1 MSKFLSSL
9 NSTSTT
15 QNNIFNNNVGIGT
28 TNPTQQLHITADALI
43 GGGDLFLFDTNEK
56 IASNGTDMFFHV
68 NGSEQMRILSGGN
81 VGIGTN
87 NPTEKL
93 HVVGTI
99 GVFSSDNNQA
109 GYITTTAEAGFNNK
123 INIVANRGSGGII
136 FTTNPGTLTERMRIA
151 NGGNVGIGTT
161 NPLTLFYVAG
171 TNPALSVRALN
182 QNQSAIINLA
192 TPGVGLNTTKTS
204 IIASGFDSF
213 SRNHLYFCLNSSA
226 DTSEVSASDARM
238 TILNGGNVGI
248 GTNNP
253 SQQLHIT
260 ADALIGGGDLFLVDT
275 NEKIASDGTDMF
287 FHVNG
292 SERMRILSGGNVGI
306 GTNNP
311 TQQLHITADALIGGG
326 DLFLFDTNEKIA
338 SDGTDMFF
346 HVNGSEKVRILS
358 NGNVG
363 IGTNNP
369 VCLFHLYENT
379 TTTTGIDLV
388 ELFGNALTTGTV
400 RFKLGKQDSI
410 GDTSEITYTHVGTNN
425 ADNRMD
431 LGFHTQTCMSLK
443 RNSNVGIGTTNPV
456 CRGHIKQEATIAGGN
471 LVNYTQ
477 AGLTIEP
484 SSSTNKWS
492 LSSNGSDNFTFH
504 YNLTERGYLVNNVN
518 VANIDFTGQHRSC
531 TEENLN
537 SNHYGLIVISSGEY
551 SNMTPG
557 TTNIPSI
564 NEALP
569 CVNLSQAYQDK
580 RVFGVISEKE
590 DGKREYTQGLFVT
603 TISEQDANR
612 LIINSLGEGAIWI
625 CNKHGVYEN
634 GDYIT
639 TCSVHGYG
647 AKQSDDLLHNYTVAK
662 ITQDENFTNMS
673 NATISRY
680 LDALGNILTEEE
692 YTILLGI
699 TSSAY
704 KAKLVGCTYHCG

>member
-1 MSKFLSSL
+1 
-9 NSTSTT
+9 
-15 QNNIFNNNVGIGT
+15 
-28 TNPTQQLHITADALI
+28 LHT
-43 GGGDLFLFDTNEK
+43 
-56 IASNGTDMFFHV
+56 
-68 NGSEQMRILSGGN
+68 
-81 VGIGTN
+81 
-87 NPTEKL
+87 
-93 HVVGTI
+93 
-99 GVFSSDNNQA
+99 
-109 GYITTTAEAGFNNK
+109 
-123 INIVANRGSGGII
+123 
-136 FTTNPGTLTERMRIA
+136 
-151 NGGNVGIGTT
+151 
-161 NPLTLFYVAG
+161 
-171 TNPALSVRALN
+171 
-182 QNQSAIINLA
+182 
-192 TPGVGLNTTKTS
+192 
-204 IIASGFDSF
+204 
-213 SRNHLYFCLNSSA
+213 
-226 DTSEVSASDARM
+226 
-238 TILNGGNVGI
+238 
-248 GTNNP
+248 
-253 SQQLHIT
+253 T

-306 GTNNP
+306 GTTNP
-311 TQQLHITADALIGGG
+311 TQQLHTTADALIGGG
-326 DLFLFDTNEKIA
+326 DLFLVDTNEKIA

-346 HVNGSEKVRILS
+346 HVNGSEKVRFLA

-388 ELFGNALTTGTV
+388 ELFGNALTTGAV

-425 ADNRMD
+425 ADNRID
-431 LGFHTQTCMSLK
+431 IGFHTQTCMSLK
-443 RNSNVGIGTTNPV
+443 RNSNVGMGTTNPL
-456 CRGHIKQEATIAGGN
+456 CRTHIKQEATSGGGN
-471 LVNYTQ
+471 LANYTQ
-477 AGLTIEP
+477 AGVTIEP
-484 SSSTNKWS
+484 STSTNKWS

-504 YNLTERGYLVNNVN
+504 YNLVERGYLLNNVA

-564 NEALP
+564 NESLP
-569 CVNLSQAYQDK
+569 CVNLAQTYQDK

-590 DGKREYTQGLFVT
+590 DGKREYTQGLFVS
-603 TISEQDANR
+603 TISEPDADR
-612 LIINSLGEGAIWI
+612 LIINSLGEGAMWI

-639 TCSVHGYG
+639 SCSVRGYG